1 MAKRNIIPAFT
12 WTDLLIKTIS
22 WIPAEFRIER
32 YRYTTGVITKGLQW
46 IG

>member
-1 MAKRNIIPAFT
+1 MAKQNIIPAFT
-12 WTDLLIKTIS
+12 GSDLSIKSFS